1 MPRTQ
6 LNLKEFPDSAYAH
19 ELQRS
24 APDLRFVPPLEAE
37 YAAWHVQR
45 VHLRVKVYFTINVV
59 LALLFSAEQ
68 MYRTGIGDAA
78 TLVHLTALVPCTIAM
93 AWLAWSRNYERFYL
107 PVASVL
113 APIFSALIAVLA
125 TRGISQGRDEQLAAL
140 TVSLIGIFFFTGLRF
155 RESLLTVA
163 VMLPVFLAAAVGFGL
178 TRAATLK
185 SMVIL
190 VLTSIISTI
199 VYRDVE
205 KSHRT
210 SFLESALIM
219 DLVARDGLSGLMNR
233 RTFDEHLL
241 RVWQQA
247 LRDRRSI
254 AVLMIDI
261 DHFKRYN
268 DAFGHQGGD
277 MALRG
282 VAQAIQEFARR
293 PWDLAARFGG
303 EEFAVVLYDLPLIQV
318 QDVAERI
325 RLRVQDLRI
334 NWRDAGAAAEQPLSV
349 SIGVGLVLPT
359 MGRSPQGAIQ
369 LADQALYEAKHAG
382 RNRVVVKDVEDY
394 GALDTGV
401 FKVTLKHQ

>member
-1 MPRTQ
+1 MGTKRM
-6 LNLKEFPDSAYAH
+6 FS
-19 ELQRS
+19 RS
-24 APDLRFVPPLEAE
+24 AA
-37 YAAWHVQR
+37 
-45 VHLRVKVYFTINVV
+45 
-59 LALLFSAEQ
+59 SA
-68 MYRTGIGDAA
+68 
-78 TLVHLTALVPCTIAM
+78 IA
-93 AWLAWSRNYERFYL
+93 S
-107 PVASVL
+107 ASL
-113 APIFSALIAVLA
+113 KSSA

-282 VAQAIQEFARR
+282 VAQAIQDFARR

-303 EEFAVVLYDLPLIQV
+303 EEFAVILYDLPLIHV

-325 RLRVQDLRI
+325 RLRR
-334 NWRDAGAAAEQPLSV
+334 RGRPQPNEAQMKTRQRLLTGWGCESNARRLPKLTRPSV
-349 SIGVGLVLPT
+349 VSASV
-359 MGRSPQGAIQ
+359 
-369 LADQALYEAKHAG
+369 
-382 RNRVVVKDVEDY
+382 
-394 GALDTGV
+394 
-401 FKVTLKHQ
+401 